1 MIDKN
6 DIEELL
12 ESWNNAK
19 MEMAK
24 LEKLCDKYKSYC
36 DKIMNK
42 LDKNTLSS
50 SKYTLKRKEMTRSTI
65 SKKDLPKD
73 IWNKYCNESS
83 FSVFYL
89 KENKN

>member
-19 MEMAK
+19 LEISK
-24 LEKLCDKYKSYC
+24 YEKLCDKYKTYC

-42 LDKNTLSS
+42 LDKDDLSS

-89 KENKN
+89 KSKK

>member
-12 ESWNNAK
+12 DSWYSAK
-19 MEMAK
+19 EEIAK
-24 LEKLCDKYKSYC
+24 LEKMCDKYKNYC
-36 DKIMNK
+36 DKIMKK
-42 LDKNTLSS
+42 LEKDSLSS
-50 SKYTLKRKEMTRSTI
+50 SKYILKKSEMTRSTI

-83 FSVFYL
+83 FPVFYL
-89 KENKN
+89 KLKK